1 MVSVVIKKER
11 VIMTTFEDTMEEKK
25 VQVTKVAKDA
35 KKHQDEAHLAYPM
48 TDEMRKMMADSY
60 KVIHK

>member
-1 MVSVVIKKER
+1 
-11 VIMTTFEDTMEEKK
+11 MTTFEDTMEEKK
-25 VQVTKVAKDA
+25 VQVTKVAKDV
-35 KKHQDEAHLAYPM
+35 KKHQDEVHLAYPM

>member
-1 MVSVVIKKER
+1 
-11 VIMTTFEDTMEEKK
+11 MTTFEDTMEEKK

-48 TDEMRKMMADSY
+48 TDEMRKMIADSY